1 MFTDRKVGLIATS
14 LTLFLTVII
23 FSPYLLPVTVLSDG
37 TTQNEIIGDTTPE
50 LAPPGMLAYWEL
62 NENSSSNIYD
72 SVGPYVNG
80 HTVGSPTWVTGI
92 AGSGL
97 ELLPNQFFNFGAPSG
112 FYAIQTLTIEAW
124 VNLPDT
130 SGLHTILMNS
140 YSSTYFMYN
149 FAIEDGHLYFDR
161 QSGAPGNYFTS
172 SASIIAGQW
181 HHVAVVMDNGPQTVS
196 FYINGTE
203 QVVHNYND
211 YFSGPIGRV
220 TIGADLSTGIPNF
233 LHGMIDEV
241 AVYNTAIPRYTIEE
255 HYEKGLL
262 GLGYLDDL
270 PTNEAPVA
278 FDDSYTMDQ
287 DTVLTISAPGVLVN
301 DIDNDGDP
309 LETDLISN
317 PTDGGLVLNP
327 DGSFVYTPTSGF
339 VGFDEIGRASCR
351 ERV

>member
-1 MFTDRKVGLIATS
+1 MNFTNSEA
-14 LTLFLTVII
+14 
-23 FSPYLLPVTVLSDG
+23 VTY
-37 TTQNEIIGDTTPE
+37 I
-50 LAPPGMLAYWEL
+50 
-62 NENSSSNIYD
+62 
-72 SVGPYVNG
+72 
-80 HTVGSPTWVTGI
+80 
-92 AGSGL
+92 
-97 ELLPNQFFNFGAPSG
+97 
-112 FYAIQTLTIEAW
+112 
-124 VNLPDT
+124 
-130 SGLHTILMNS
+130 
-140 YSSTYFMYN
+140 MYN

-172 SASIIAGQW
+172 SASITAGQW
-181 HHVAVVMDNGPQTVS
+181 HHVAVVMDNGLHTVS

-203 QVVHNYND
+203 QVVHDYND

-241 AVYNTAIPRYTIEE
+241 AVYNTAIPRHTIEE

-262 GLGYLDDL
+262 GLGYLDDF

-301 DIDNDGDP
+301 DIDNDGDT
-309 LETDLISN
+309 LETDLISG

-339 VGFDEIGRASCR
+339 VGHDAFQYRAYDGVDYSTTATVTVTVESVNHPPVAEDDAYTTDEELTLSISSPGVLANDHDA
-351 ERV
+351 EPWNTITA